1 MPRLPLHS
9 AAHRSRDIDCSNMAL
24 LTIPWNSR
32 HRARTEKSQTRKC
45 QMAVVRYGT
54 LDIPVFGTL
63 MPTPVWYG
71 DLCNRFRPEDCQDAS
86 GSQKSGYVIGKT
98 VL

>member
-1 MPRLPLHS
+1 
-9 AAHRSRDIDCSNMAL
+9 
-24 LTIPWNSR
+24 
-32 HRARTEKSQTRKC
+32 
-45 QMAVVRYGT
+45 MAVVRYGT